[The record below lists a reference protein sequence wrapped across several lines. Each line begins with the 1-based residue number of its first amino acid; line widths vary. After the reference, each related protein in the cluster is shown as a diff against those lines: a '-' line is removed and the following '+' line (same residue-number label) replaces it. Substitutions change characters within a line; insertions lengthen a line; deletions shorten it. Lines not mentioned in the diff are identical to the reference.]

1 MKLGRSCVGAWKL
14 LDAQATGHAG
24 KIWDEAHLQIW
35 QKQSRKLGLIC
46 HRWELNSGS
55 PWAVKGTNQLS

>member
-1 MKLGRSCVGAWKL
+1 MKLGQTCVGARKL

-35 QKQSRKLGLIC
+35 QKSEQKAGLNC
-46 HRWELNSGS
+46 SG
-55 PWAVKGTNQLS
+55 QI